1 MLQLIMPTGV
11 VCLGF
16 ALAWARLKIIIFL
29 GVAHAFNGLN
39 EYFFA
44 FIAASHILS
53 HQGVND
59 I

>member
-1 MLQLIMPTGV
+1 MLQLIMPTGI

-16 ALAWARLKIIIFL
+16 ALAWARLKIIFL

-44 FIAASHILS
+44 FIAASRILS